1 MHATHRRS
9 NAARTTLRSDK
20 VGSNPNPVPSKSL
33 AVVGQKKALLIGIR
47 GFKMASD
54 EYPVL
59 KGSHNDVFSVQKLLI
74 ECYGY
79 EFANITILIDDGVR
93 RNPQPTRANI
103 LKAIRALVKDAK
115 AGDHFCFHYCGHST
129 QVENR
134 SNTEEDGLDE
144 CIIPCD
150 GEEKKIV
157 DNELK
162 AALVNPLP
170 AGSHLVAVL
179 DTCHSGSLL
188 GTAVDSLLAF
198 RGIYTDSADLEYS
211 ECSVARKNARLLS
224 SSTRLLAKQNEI
236 NMSVVCRPT
245 LATTEAGTVNRSSTR
260 TVTYRARTVTFDEKD
275 KETDASVPSPADAA
289 NAGADFAPRG
299 RCWLLSE
306 EGQPERRCESPDG
319 MFESNGWCG
328 NAERPANVVQADV
341 ISLASCK
348 DSEMTYEDGDGKSMT
363 ASLVEILRRHPSQ
376 SLKDVLVSISRAMY
390 TKTLIRHA
398 KFKAYNTERK
408 ELVDKANKCI
418 TQLRRTASLITP
430 DEPLAPAPIAAS
442 PTFPAPRKRSFIA
455 RRMDDVKRLKQ
466 LVIDCSKPGYDT
478 NTMQHPELT
487 SARPLDMGRQ
497 WRM

>member
-1 MHATHRRS
+1 MDATAAPVALQGCEDVRS
-9 NAARTTLRSDK
+9 NPYPA
-20 VGSNPNPVPSKSL
+20 PSKSL
-33 AVVGQKKALLIGIR
+33 EVVGQKKALLIGIR

-59 KGSHNDVFSVQKLLI
+59 KGSHNDVFNVQKLLI
-74 ECYGY
+74 DRYGY
-79 EFANITILIDDGVR
+79 ESAKITILIDDGVR
-93 RNPQPTRANI
+93 GHVQPTRVNI

-150 GEEKKIV
+150 GEKKMIV

-188 GTAVDSLLAF
+188 
-198 RGIYTDSADLEYS
+198 DLKYS
-211 ECSVARKNARLLS
+211 ECNVARKNARLLS
-224 SSTRLLAKQNEI
+224 RGRTRKSSTRLLARQNEI
-236 NMSVVCRPT
+236 NMSVVCRPAP
-245 LATTEAGTVNRSSTR
+245 ATSQAGTVNRSSTR

-275 KETDASVPSPADAA
+275 KENDASVPSPADAA
-289 NAGADFAPRG
+289 NAGADPALRG
-299 RCWLLSE
+299 KFWLLSE
-306 EGQPERRCESPDG
+306 EGQPERRCESPDA
-319 MFESNGWCG
+319 MFEFNGWCR
-328 NAERPANVVQADV
+328 NAEGPANVVQADV

-363 ASLVEILRRHPSQ
+363 ASLVEILRRDPNQ
-376 SLKDVLVSISRAMY
+376 SLKDVLVSISHAMY
-390 TKTLIRHA
+390 TKALIRHA
-398 KFKAYNTERK
+398 NVKAYKTERK
-408 ELVDKANKCI
+408 KLVDK
-418 TQLRRTASLITP
+418 
-430 DEPLAPAPIAAS
+430 
-442 PTFPAPRKRSFIA
+442 
-455 RRMDDVKRLKQ
+455 
-466 LVIDCSKPGYDT
+466 CSKSVGYDT

-487 SARPLDMGRQ
+487 SARPLDMSRQ